1 MPLNR
6 LITSGC
12 SYTQYCWPTW
22 ADYLATAFDH
32 HLQLGKSGMDCARIA
47 RGVLDTEITQSDVV
61 VICWT
66 GFDRFNYQYEY
77 KWQGLGS
84 MLGNKDFYTKYY
96 TAQER
101 FATMYDAMTLIDL
114 DSKTRGYQTWHFS
127 AFPWLLGEIEKTP
140 HPENIAR
147 SQSRDLNNLFMH
159 EDLESYKL
167 GINDPRTSH
176 KYNPHDDHP
185 TPECHWKWLK
195 QVILPQ
201 IKIDLDL
208 DDRVKL
214 DQQRVLRGDVN

>member
-1 MPLNR
+1 MSR

-32 HLQLGKSGMDCARIA
+32 HLQIGKSGMDCARIA
-47 RGVLDTEITQSDVV
+47 RGVLDIEIAKHDVV

-66 GFDRFNYQYEY
+66 GFDRFNYLSES

-84 MLGNKDFYTKYY
+84 ILSNKDFYKNYY
-96 TAQER
+96 NSTER
-101 FATMYDAMTLIDL
+101 FATMYDAMTLVDL
-114 DSKTRGYQTWHFS
+114 DSKTRGYQAWHFS

-140 HPENIAR
+140 DPENIVR
-147 SQSRDLNNLFMH
+147 SHSRDLNNLFMH
-159 EDLESYKL
+159 EDLESYKIS
-167 GINDPRTSH
+167 INDPLTCH
-176 KYNPHDDHP
+176 KYNQQDDHP

-208 DDRVKL
+208 DNRVKL
-214 DQQRVLRGDVN
+214 DQQRVLQGDVN

>member
-1 MPLNR
+1 
-6 LITSGC
+6 
-12 SYTQYCWPTW
+12 
-22 ADYLATAFDH
+22 
-32 HLQLGKSGMDCARIA
+32 MDCARIA
-47 RGVLDTEITQSDVV
+47 RSVLDTEITQSDVV

-66 GFDRFNYQYEY
+66 GFDRFNYQYDG

-96 TAQER
+96 TAEER

-114 DSKTRGYQTWHFS
+114 DSKTRGYQAWHFS

-140 HPENIAR
+140 HPENIVR
-147 SQSRDLNNLFMH
+147 SQSRNLNNLFMH
-159 EDLESYKL
+159 KDLGSYKL
-167 GINDPRTSH
+167 GINDSRTSH
-176 KYNPHDDHP
+176 KYNPHDNHP

-195 QVILPQ
+195 QVILPE